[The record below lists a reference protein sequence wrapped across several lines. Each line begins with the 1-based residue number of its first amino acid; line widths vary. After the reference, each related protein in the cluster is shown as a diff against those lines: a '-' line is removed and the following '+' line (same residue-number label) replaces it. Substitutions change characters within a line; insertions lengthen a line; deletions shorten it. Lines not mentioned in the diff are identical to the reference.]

1 MEKIR
6 GKIKNLSFRK
16 SIIFYVSL
24 SLVISFFAANGLIFS
39 ANRLQRN
46 IWMKYIGEEY
56 EKAWED
62 IVKTESPLSI
72 DVYRVSGYAM
82 TPWDNN
88 VSEVCDFLQTWS
100 VLIFSMT
107 GCVAAVFLFYRNK
120 IKEPLKELSDGAGRI
135 SKDDLAFAIT
145 YQNRDEMGRLCQEF
159 ERMRKQLVQNNKKM
173 WEIVEQEKALRSA
186 VAHDI
191 RSPLAVLRGYQ
202 EMMIEFLPEEKIDK
216 EQMMEMLQSGMEQ
229 IERLDHFLDTM
240 KKLSKIEDRTVEKKK
255 TGMTEIKNR
264 FEKTAQMM
272 SRQYSIV
279 CEIVCNSDTEITV
292 DESMISEVYEN
303 LLSNALRYAKKT
315 VQIFLGANPE
325 KKRMEIRIVDDG
337 TGFTEEFE
345 KVTKAYYHANPQD
358 DFKHFGLGL
367 YLCRI
372 YCEKHGGKLLIGNAI
387 WGGAEVKAI
396 FQTE

>member
-1 MEKIR
+1 
-6 GKIKNLSFRK
+6 
-16 SIIFYVSL
+16 
-24 SLVISFFAANGLIFS
+24 
-39 ANRLQRN
+39 
-46 IWMKYIGEEY
+46 
-56 EKAWED
+56 
-62 IVKTESPLSI
+62 
-72 DVYRVSGYAM
+72 
-82 TPWDNN
+82 
-88 VSEVCDFLQTWS
+88 
-100 VLIFSMT
+100 
-107 GCVAAVFLFYRNK
+107 
-120 IKEPLKELSDGAGRI
+120 
-135 SKDDLAFAIT
+135 
-145 YQNRDEMGRLCQEF
+145 
-159 ERMRKQLVQNNKKM
+159 
-173 WEIVEQEKALRSA
+173 
-186 VAHDI
+186 
-191 RSPLAVLRGYQ
+191 
-202 EMMIEFLPEEKIDK
+202 MMIEFLPEEKIDK